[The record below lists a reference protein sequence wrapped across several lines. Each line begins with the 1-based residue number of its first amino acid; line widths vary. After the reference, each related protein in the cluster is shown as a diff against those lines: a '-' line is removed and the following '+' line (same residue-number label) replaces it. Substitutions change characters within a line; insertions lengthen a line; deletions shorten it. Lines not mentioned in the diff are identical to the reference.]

1 MADGRAVMSAEAFG
15 QEDDALLIRLR
26 KNPACH
32 RSDQYVAVLGT
43 LVGISQR
50 IFELGGNGHK
60 IQNPA
65 KDLAVERLN
74 SRL

>member
-32 RSDQYVAVLGT
+32 RSDQYAAVLGT
-43 LVGISQR
+43 LVGASQR
-50 IFELGGNGHK
+50 IFEPGGKDHK
-60 IQNPA
+60 SQNPA
-65 KDLAVERLN
+65 KDVAGARLN